1 MEGMTHLA
9 VAYFGMLLAI
19 ALWTWTVVQRNRRME
34 ARLEALERA
43 GRLARSESDGKT
55 DALSDEK
62 ASLSKAPLRDT
73 LGEVHGNRPWRRVL
87 LGLRCRTPA
96 VRGPHVRALLARPDR
111 SCEGPGKRSVGALRP
126 VRHR

>member
-43 GRLARSESDGKT
+43 GRLARSETDGKT
-55 DALSDEK
+55 DASSDEK
-62 ASLSKAPLRDT
+62 A
-73 LGEVHGNRPWRRVL
+73 
-87 LGLRCRTPA
+87 
-96 VRGPHVRALLARPDR
+96 
-111 SCEGPGKRSVGALRP
+111 
-126 VRHR
+126 

>member
-55 DALSDEK
+55 DASSEEK
-62 ASLSKAPLRDT
+62 A
-73 LGEVHGNRPWRRVL
+73 
-87 LGLRCRTPA
+87 
-96 VRGPHVRALLARPDR
+96 
-111 SCEGPGKRSVGALRP
+111 
-126 VRHR
+126 

>member
-43 GRLARSESDGKT
+43 GRLARSDSDGKT
-55 DALSDEK
+55 DASSDEK
-62 ASLSKAPLRDT
+62 A
-73 LGEVHGNRPWRRVL
+73 
-87 LGLRCRTPA
+87 
-96 VRGPHVRALLARPDR
+96 
-111 SCEGPGKRSVGALRP
+111 
-126 VRHR
+126 

>member
-43 GRLARSESDGKT
+43 GRLARSKSDGKT
-55 DALSDEK
+55 DASSGEK
-62 ASLSKAPLRDT
+62 A
-73 LGEVHGNRPWRRVL
+73 
-87 LGLRCRTPA
+87 
-96 VRGPHVRALLARPDR
+96 
-111 SCEGPGKRSVGALRP
+111 
-126 VRHR
+126 